1 MYSKYRSRD
10 SNPYDSKSQV
20 FKTWASTYSA
30 TPARLFSRYC
40 ELPSRVAGHLF
51 NEGHVS
57 SDIRFISIP
66 WSMSVQWIDCTT
78 YNDLVGQ
85 VGVEGIE
92 PTRCRSHGIYSPAN
106 LLSRLHSQIIGKDLR
121 TFLYRLYVKPAG
133 VLKNSTYSIS
143 FNKLSFI
150 LNLFRPCT

>member
-1 MYSKYRSRD
+1 
-10 SNPYDSKSQV
+10 
-20 FKTWASTYSA
+20 
-30 TPARLFSRYC
+30 
-40 ELPSRVAGHLF
+40 
-51 NEGHVS
+51 
-57 SDIRFISIP
+57 
-66 WSMSVQWIDCTT
+66 MSVQWVDCTT

-150 LNLFRPCT
+150 LNLLRPCTLVSYLFNILNSENVIVARDATSAWRLIPMVRFEPTTLRLWNACSTTELHRLIFFSFFI